1 MLDRSISSAAEPVK
15 NQQMQ
20 PTPLTRLTAA
30 CVRFAWPVV
39 LFTVLLT
46 AAAGYYAA
54 AHFAITTDTDR
65 LMPASLPWVQREH
78 AYQQAFPPRQVVAL
92 VQAPTPE
99 LTGEAATR
107 LVTALRSQTQFV
119 KSVEQ
124 PQGGAFVSRSGLL
137 FPPVQQVEQ
146 VTGQLVQARPLLAEL
161 AADPTLRGALQALAG
176 SARMGP
182 HAPDRPSAMLADTL
196 EAAFAGKFASFS
208 WQVLLQ
214 GHDPTAADL
223 RQLLPIE
230 PALDFAALQPGKRAT
245 DAIRQAATDTRI
257 GPEDGATLR
266 LTGQAPVNDEQFAT
280 LSSGAAL
287 NGLGTAAAV
296 LLILWLALRSSRIV
310 LAVVLNLIAGL
321 AITAAVGLLTV
332 GAFNLISVAFAVL
345 FVGLG
350 ADFGIQ
356 YGVRYRSERHD
367 KDEVRAALRDAA
379 TKAGGALALAAAGVT
394 AGFFSFLPTDYK
406 GVSELG
412 QIAGQGMIIAFALT
426 LTLLPA
432 LLSILRPPG
441 EPERLGYAF
450 LAPVDSFLGRHR
462 ILVVAGTLGVVLA
475 GSPLLGWLRFD
486 FDPMHLQDPNGEAV
500 RTYRELGRDPSTGV
514 AAVDAATASLADA
527 RSLAQR
533 LDALP
538 QVQGTRTIDVLIPSD
553 QAPKLAAIRR
563 AAAALLPALDPPAT
577 RPAPTDADTVAA
589 IRTAAAAL
597 PAGPDEDRLKP
608 LLTRLADADPALR
621 ATVADAIVRPLK
633 LDLDQLRAML
643 QPEPVSIET
652 LPADLRADWI
662 RPDGQARVQIL
673 PKGDPND
680 VTVMAGFARAVLTVA
695 PAASGT
701 AITLLESERTVV
713 RSFIEAGVFAVL
725 AIAVILWITLRR
737 FLHVLLTLVPLL
749 VAGALT
755 LEITVLIG
763 QPMNFANIIALP
775 LLLGVGVAFKIYYI
789 LAWRRGATNLLQSTL
804 TRAVFFSALTTM
816 TAFGSL
822 WLSNQPGMSS
832 MGKLMALALLC
843 TLLAAVLFQPAL
855 MGPPKQTAA
864 VEEDASAPSS

>member
-1 MLDRSISSAAEPVK
+1 MRRSPATS
-15 NQQMQ
+15 
-20 PTPLTRLTAA
+20 LTSA
-30 CVRFAWPVV
+30 CVRFAWPVILV
-39 LFTVLLT
+39 TALLT
-46 AAAGYYAA
+46 AAAGFYAA
-54 AHFAITTDTDR
+54 THFRIDTNTER

-78 AYQQAFPPRQVVAL
+78 AYEAAFPTRKVVADI
-92 VQAPTPE
+92 QAPTPE
-99 LTGEAATR
+99 LAGDAATR
-107 LVTALRSQTQFV
+107 LVTALQSQTAAV

-124 PQGGAFVSRSGLL
+124 PQGGAFAARSGLL
-137 FPPVQQVEQ
+137 FLPTAQVEQ
-146 VTGQLVQARPLLAEL
+146 VTGQLQQARPLLAEL
-161 AADPTLRGALQALAG
+161 AADRTLRGAMQALAG

-182 HAPDRPSAMLADTL
+182 HAPDRASALLADTL
-196 EAAFAGKFASFS
+196 EAAFAGRYAAFS
-208 WQVLLQ
+208 WQTLLR
-214 GHDPTAADL
+214 GRDPAPSDL

-230 PALDFAALQPGKRAT
+230 PVLDFAALQPGKRAS
-245 DAIRQAATDTRI
+245 DAIRQAATDARI
-257 GPEDGATLR
+257 GPEDGATLL
-266 LTGQAPVNDEQFAT
+266 LTGEAPVNDEQFAT
-280 LSSGAAL
+280 LSSGATL
-287 NGLGTAAAV
+287 NGIGTAVAV
-296 LLILWLALRSSRIV
+296 LLILWLALRSTRIV
-310 LAVVLNLIAGL
+310 LAVVLNLVAGL
-321 AITAAVGLLTV
+321 ALTAAAGLLTV

-356 YGVRYRSERHD
+356 FGVRYRSERHD
-367 KDEVRAALRDAA
+367 VDEVGAALRAA
-379 TKAGGALALAAAGVT
+379 ASKAGGALALAAAGVT
-394 AGFFSFLPTDYK
+394 AGFFSFLPTDYR

-412 QIAGQGMIIAFALT
+412 QIAGQGMVIAFVLT

-432 LLSILRPPG
+432 LLAVLRPPG

-462 ILVVAGTLGVVLA
+462 ILVVAGTLGVALL
-475 GSPLLGWLRFD
+475 GSPLLASLQFD

-500 RTYRELGRDPSTGV
+500 RTYRDLSRDPATGV
-514 AAVDAATASLADA
+514 AAVDATAPSLAEA
-527 RSLAQR
+527 RALATK
-533 LDALP
+533 LAALP
-538 QVQGTRTIDVLIPSD
+538 QVQGTRTVDVLIPAD
-553 QAPKLAAIRR
+553 QAPKREAIRQ
-563 AAAALLPALDPPAT
+563 AAATLLPALDPKQTA
-577 RPAPTDADTVAA
+577 PAPTDAETVAA
-589 IRTAAAAL
+589 IRGAAASL

-608 LLTRLADADPALR
+608 LLTRLAGADPALR
-621 ATVADAIVRPLK
+621 ATVADAVVRPLK

-643 QPEPVSIET
+643 QPEPVTLET
-652 LPADLRADWI
+652 LPPALRADWL
-662 RPDGQARVQIL
+662 RPDATARVQVL

-680 VTVMAGFARAVLTVA
+680 VVAMAAFARAVLAVA

-725 AIAVILWITLRR
+725 AIAVILWITLRS

-763 QPMNFANIIALP
+763 QKMNFANIIALP

-855 MGPPKQTAA
+855 MGPPKQGNTTQ
-864 VEEDASAPSS
+864 P

>member
-1 MLDRSISSAAEPVK
+1 
-15 NQQMQ
+15 MQ
-20 PTPLTRLTAA
+20 RTLLTTLTAA
-30 CVRFAWPVV
+30 CVRFPWPVILLVAV
-39 LFTVLLT
+39 LTG
-46 AAAGYYAA
+46 AAGFYAA
-54 AHFAITTDTDR
+54 THFAITTDTDR

-78 AYQQAFPPRQVVAL
+78 AYQSAFPPKQIVAE

-99 LTGEAATR
+99 LTGEAAAK
-107 LVTALRSQTQFV
+107 LAMALGSHKDTVR
-119 KSVEQ
+119 SVEQ
-124 PQGGAFVSRSGLL
+124 PQGGAFIAHAGLL
-137 FPPVQQVEQ
+137 FPPLQQVQQV
-146 VTGQLVQARPLLAEL
+146 TAQLAQARPLLAQL
-161 AADPTLRGALQALAG
+161 AADPTLRGAMEALAG
-176 SARMGP
+176 TARMGP
-182 HAPDRPSAMLADTL
+182 HAADRPAAMLADTL
-196 EAAFAGKFASFS
+196 DDAFAGRFASFS
-208 WQVLLQ
+208 WQTLLRGQ
-214 GHDPTAADL
+214 APSAADL

-230 PALDFAALQPGKRAT
+230 PVLDFSALQPGKRAT
-245 DAIRQAATDTRI
+245 DAIRQAAADTHI
-257 GPEDGATLR
+257 GPDDGATLR

-287 NGLGTAAAV
+287 NGIGTALAV
-296 LLILWLALRSSRIV
+296 LFILWLALRSGRIV
-310 LAVVLNLIAGL
+310 LAVVLNLVAGL
-321 AITAAVGLLTV
+321 AITAAAGLLTV

-356 YGVRYRSERHD
+356 FGVRYRSERHET
-367 KDEVRAALRDAA
+367 DEVRAALRSAA
-379 TKAGGALALAAAGVT
+379 TKAGSALALAAAGVT

-412 QIAGQGMIIAFALT
+412 QIAGQGMVIAFVLT

-432 LLSILRPPG
+432 LLSVLRPPG

-450 LAPVDSFLGRHR
+450 LAPVDLFLGRHR
-462 ILVVAGTLGVVLA
+462 ILVVAATLGVVLA
-475 GSPLLGWLRFD
+475 GSPLLAYLRFD
-486 FDPMHLQDPNGEAV
+486 FDPMHLQDPSGEAV
-500 RTYRELGRDPSTGV
+500 RTYRDLGRDPSTGV
-514 AAVDAATASLADA
+514 AAVDAATPSLADA
-527 RSLAQR
+527 RTLAQR
-533 LDALP
+533 LAALP
-538 QVQGTRTIDVLIPSD
+538 EVQSTRTIDVLIPTD
-553 QAPKLAAIRR
+553 QAPKRDAIRR
-563 AAAALLPALDPPAT
+563 AAETLQPALNPPQT
-577 RPAPTDADTVAA
+577 RPAPTDAETVAA
-589 IRTAAAAL
+589 IRAAAAAL
-597 PAGPDEDRLKP
+597 PTGPDEDRLKP
-608 LLTRLADADPALR
+608 LLTRLADADPAVR
-621 ATVADAIVRPLK
+621 ATVANAVIPPLK
-633 LDLDQLRAML
+633 LDLDLLRAML
-643 QPEPVSIET
+643 DPQPVTIET
-652 LPADLRADWI
+652 LPPDLRADWL
-662 RPDGQARVQIL
+662 RPDGQARVEIL

-680 VTVMAGFARAVLTVA
+680 VTAMAGFARAVLSVA
-695 PAASGT
+695 PSASGT

-713 RSFIEAGVFAVL
+713 RSFIEAGVFAIL

-855 MGPPKQTAA
+855 MGPPKQPDTENA
-864 VEEDASAPSS
+864 

>member
-1 MLDRSISSAAEPVK
+1 MT
-15 NQQMQ
+15 
-20 PTPLTRLTAA
+20 PTVLARVTNA
-30 CVRFAWPVV
+30 CVRHAWAV
-39 LFTVLLT
+39 LVFVAVLA
-46 AAAGYYAA
+46 AAAGTYSVS
-54 AHFAITTDTDR
+54 HFAITTDTDR

-78 AYQQAFPPRQVVAL
+78 AYQAAFPPKQIVAV

-99 LTGEAATR
+99 LAGDAASR
-107 LVTALRSQTQFV
+107 LVSGLQSHPGTV

-124 PQGGAFVSRSGLL
+124 PQGGAFLAHAGLL
-137 FPPVQQVEQ
+137 FLPTLQVEQ
-146 VTGQLVQARPLLAEL
+146 VAGQFTQARPLLGEL
-161 AADPTLRGALQALAG
+161 AADPSLRGAMQALAG

-182 HAPDRPSAMLADTL
+182 HAADRPSALLADTL
-196 EAAFAGKFASFS
+196 DSAFAGRFASFS

-214 GHDPTAADL
+214 GHDPAADDL

-230 PALDFAALQPGKRAT
+230 PTLDFAALQPGKRAS
-245 DAIRQAATDTRI
+245 DAIRKAADDARI
-257 GPEDGATLR
+257 GPEDGATLH
-266 LTGQAPVNDEQFAT
+266 LTGAAPVNDEQFAT

-287 NGLGTAAAV
+287 NGIATAAAV
-296 LLILWLALRSSRIV
+296 LLILWLALRSGRIV
-310 LAVVLNLIAGL
+310 LAVVLNLIVGL
-321 AITAAVGLLTV
+321 ALTAAAGLLTV

-356 YGVRYRSERHD
+356 FGVRYRSERHD
-367 KDEVRAALRDAA
+367 TDEIRAALGSAA

-412 QIAGQGMIIAFALT
+412 QIAGQGMVIAFVLT

-432 LLSILRPPG
+432 LLAVLRPPG

-462 ILVVAGTLGVVLA
+462 IFVVVATLGVVLA
-475 GSPLLGWLRFD
+475 GSPLLIWLHFD
-486 FDPMHLQDPNGEAV
+486 FDPMHLQDPSGEAV
-500 RTYRELGRDPSTGV
+500 RTYRELSRDPATGV
-514 AAVDAATASLADA
+514 AAVDVAAPSLAEA

-538 QVQGTRTIDVLIPSD
+538 QVQGTRTIDTLVPAD

-577 RPAPTDADTVAA
+577 RPAPTDAEDVTA
-589 IRTAAAAL
+589 IREAAAAL
-597 PAGPDEDRLKP
+597 PAGTSEDRLKP
-608 LLTRLADADPALR
+608 LLTRLADADPARR

-633 LDLDQLRAML
+633 LDLDHLRAML
-643 QPEPVSIET
+643 QPETVTTET
-652 LPADLRADWI
+652 LPADMRADWL
-662 RPDGQARVQIL
+662 RPDGHARVQIL

-680 VTVMAGFARAVLTVA
+680 TTAMADFARAVLSVA

-713 RSFIEAGVFAVL
+713 RAFIEAGIFAVL
-725 AIAVILWITLRR
+725 SIAVILWITLRQ

-855 MGPPKQTAA
+855 MGPPRQKAT
-864 VEEDASAPSS
+864 D